1 MPSTSSRSTPSEPT
15 LRRPIPPR
23 SSPASTAPRFR
34 GRVSGNLLA
43 ADQLYFVVVYHLDST
58 TYYPLPTRA
67 EYLTQGGECRSR
79 LGYDAMRHLVVAQKF

>member
-1 MPSTSSRSTPSEPT
+1 MTLSGLVPSGVYSVFWQTVGP
-15 LRRPIPPR
+15 L
-23 SSPASTAPRFR
+23 
-34 GRVSGNLLA
+34 SGNLLA

-67 EYLTQGGECRSR
+67 EYLTQGGECRSS